1 LRPFPRS
8 FQPREPQHRRNG
20 KIRAR
25 EVRVLDE
32 SRQPLGV
39 MALNEALKLARDQAL
54 DLVEIVPNANPPVCR
69 IVSYGKFLYEE
80 SKRGQG
86 AHTKNTGNR
95 MKEIQL
101 SAVIDAHDFA
111 TKLNHAIG
119 FLSEDMKVRLKL
131 RFKGR
136 QKAHKEV
143 GFDVINRFVA
153 ATAAYGRTDTPPK
166 LLGDRDLNVTIIPLP
181 KDKRPKQKAEKAT
194 PSAESPARAAKHQ
207 PSDEVEPAS
216 DASAVPEP
224 ASQDA
229 GE

>member
-1 LRPFPRS
+1 
-8 FQPREPQHRRNG
+8 
-20 KIRAR
+20 
-25 EVRVLDE
+25 
-32 SRQPLGV
+32 
-39 MALNEALKLARDQAL
+39 
-54 DLVEIVPNANPPVCR
+54 
-69 IVSYGKFLYEE
+69 
-80 SKRGQG
+80 
-86 AHTKNTGNR
+86 

-194 PSAESPARAAKHQ
+194 PSAESLPAQRNISRPTKWNQHPTRRLSRNPLRKTLASSAPRGRQHGIHGLVKRA
-207 PSDEVEPAS
+207 VG
-216 DASAVPEP
+216 SARWR
-224 ASQDA
+224 
-229 GE
+229 